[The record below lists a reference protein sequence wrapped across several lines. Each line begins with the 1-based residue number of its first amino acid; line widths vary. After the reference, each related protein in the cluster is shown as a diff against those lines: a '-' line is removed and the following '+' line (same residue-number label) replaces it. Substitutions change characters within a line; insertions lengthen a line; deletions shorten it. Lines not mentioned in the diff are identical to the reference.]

1 MAEQPRKLGRGGV
14 PQAPSRL
21 RVLTGGKPTPE
32 PSYRLLT
39 QVSAALSTSLDLD
52 RTLKDVLER
61 MNSLVAFDAATLF
74 LLDADRHELQVKAA
88 LGVPVDLREVKRFRV
103 GEGVVGWVVQHAT
116 TALIENSTRD
126 ARYKPNDI
134 ERSAKTVLACPLRT
148 PDQVLGALVL
158 VRSAREP
165 FGPDHQ
171 QLVEAVASQ
180 AAVAIDHARLF
191 ETERASRRR
200 AEALLATAQA
210 CSQAVTMPELLQRA
224 VKQVAFAMRATG
236 AAIVLPDAQS
246 RTIEA
251 AYDTSTPPNSALQPL
266 LRQPIDGF
274 ALGLALRDASGPLLL
289 QPADQRPLLPE
300 LVWSRVDATA
310 VVAVPIRWQGRLL
323 AALMIGFSSREL
335 AGAELELMDEIG
347 RQIAL
352 GMERLQLQG
361 RVQEQQN
368 QMAVVAERNR
378 IARDMHDGIV
388 QYVYALGLK
397 LEHAKD
403 LAGTDPVEAVPVLTS
418 AIEQT
423 NHVLSEMRTFIYQLR
438 PIIMKEKE
446 IGQWVADLC
455 RQFQL
460 ATGVQVNA
468 DIGETGGLELS
479 PEISIALFRIIQ
491 EALSNIYQHA
501 HASRATLT
509 MRFAGQGVSL
519 SIEDNGQGFREGDR
533 PEPGIGRGQG
543 LGNMEERVRDLGG
556 SLQLLSAPGR
566 GTRLEAVFPYSR

>member
-1 MAEQPRKLGRGGV
+1 MAEQPRKQGRNGRG
-14 PQAPSRL
+14 AARL
-21 RVLTGGKPTPE
+21 KVLTGGEPTPE

-52 RTLKDVLER
+52 VTLKEILER
-61 MNSLVAFDAATLF
+61 LNSLMAFDAATIF
-74 LLDADRHELQVKAA
+74 LLDADRRELQVKAA
-88 LGVPVDLREVKRFRV
+88 LGVPVGLREVKRFKV
-103 GEGVVGWVVQHAT
+103 GEGVVGWVVQHGS

-126 ARYKPNDI
+126 ARYKPNEV
-134 ERSAKTVLACPLRT
+134 ERSPKTVLACPLRAQ
-148 PDQVLGALVL
+148 DLVLGALVL

-171 QLVEAVASQ
+171 RLVEAVASQ

-210 CSQAVTMPELLQRA
+210 CSEAVTMPELLQRA

-236 AAIVLPDAQS
+236 AAIVLPDEQGK
-246 RTIEA
+246 TIEA
-251 AYDTSTPPNSALQPL
+251 AFDTYAPAAAPLQPL
-266 LRQPIDGF
+266 LRQPIDNF
-274 ALGLALRDASGPLLL
+274 ALGTALREASRPLLL
-289 QPADQRPLLPE
+289 QPSDPRPLLPD
-300 LVWSRVDATA
+300 LVWSRIEANA
-310 VVAVPIRWQGRLL
+310 LVAAPIRWQGRLL
-323 AALMIGFSSREL
+323 AALMIGFASREL
-335 AGAELELMDEIG
+335 ADTDLELLEEIS
-347 RQIAL
+347 RQVAL
-352 GMERLQLQG
+352 GMERLRLQG

-397 LEHAKD
+397 LEHARD
-403 LAGTDPVEAVPVLTS
+403 LAGTEPDAVPPVLTS

-455 RQFQL
+455 RQFQQ
-460 ATGVQVNA
+460 ATGVQVA
-468 DIGETGGLELS
+468 AQIGETGGRELA

-501 HASRATLT
+501 HATHAVLSLA
-509 MRFAGQGVSL
+509 FGGDGVSL
-519 SIEDNGQGFREGDR
+519 SIEDDGQGFIESDQ
-533 PEPGIGRGQG
+533 PEPNIERGQG
-543 LGNMEERVRDLGG
+543 LGNMKERVLDLGG
-556 SLQLLSAPGR
+556 NLELKSAPGQ